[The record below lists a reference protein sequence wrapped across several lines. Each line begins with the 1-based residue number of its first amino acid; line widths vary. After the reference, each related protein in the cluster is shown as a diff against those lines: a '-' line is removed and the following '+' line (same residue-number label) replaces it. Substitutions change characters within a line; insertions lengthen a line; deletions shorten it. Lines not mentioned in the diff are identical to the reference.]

1 MEIQIESLGVAVPD
15 VNQISIA
22 VHDLDDG
29 LERYSRIFGID
40 AWRLFRL
47 DGAIHT
53 TPDGKPHDF
62 TVEAALSATR
72 TEDGLELWRGSR
84 TEIELV
90 EPTRGR
96 SVFSSFLKEHGEG
109 VHHVA
114 CWDLDYEATLN
125 GFEEAGYKVLQRS
138 QVFGI
143 SEYCYIDTREELSG
157 MMLEIARDAEED
169 KPTPVQSENVR
180 DVFVTNGWK

>member
-1 MEIQIESLGVAVPD
+1 MEIQIDSLGVTVQD

-22 VHDLDDG
+22 VHDLHDG
-29 LERYSRIFGID
+29 IERYSRVFGID

-47 DGAIHT
+47 DGGIHT
-53 TPDGKPHDF
+53 TPTGEPHNF
-62 TVEAALSATR
+62 TVEAALSAT
-72 TEDGLELWRGSR
+72 TTGDGLELWRGSR

-90 EPTRGR
+90 EPTKGK
-96 SVFSSFLKEHGEG
+96 SVFSSFLEEQGEG

-114 CWDLDYEATLN
+114 CWDLDYESTLEA
-125 GFEEAGYKVLQRS
+125 FEGAGYEVLQRS

-157 MMLEIARDAEED
+157 IMLEIARDAEED
-169 KPTPVQSENVR
+169 KPTPTESENVQ
-180 DVFVTNGWK
+180 DIFVTSG